1 MSIYRA
7 FGSEAGKQAL
17 KADIRAKG
25 PVYAAWLTDAALAGD
40 LTPVSEQHGLHPA
53 LVRLLPALG
62 AFGQGDEA
70 PAFYEARMEA
80 IPVGA
85 ETGRLARRAMLQ
97 AWTEPVYGRAQRI
110 DAGPVRE
117 ACEAIV
123 ALVRLSID
131 SPVDRPTWRAA
142 RTQLTQARR
151 QDPAPEPIVDLM
163 LSMAWDLEQSPGAVQ
178 DVMLA
183 WTAQVSA
190 EAEAADEDPFSEA
203 ETAYFKSTMDR
214 IGEETAAAI
223 SCDAND
229 PEDVDWDAFMAEA
242 NKRWAADPV
251 AQGLKERALKKRARI
266 KAKLAAWRAVV
277 QQKVLEDAAA
287 LAV

>member
-1 MSIYRA
+1 MSAYRA

-25 PVYAAWLTDAALAGD
+25 PVYAAWLTDASLEGD

-62 AFGQGDEA
+62 AFGQGEEA
-70 PAFYEARMEA
+70 PAFYDALLEA

-85 ETGRLARRAMLQ
+85 ETGQLARRALLL
-97 AWTEPVYGRAQRI
+97 AWTEPIYGRAQRVA
-110 DAGPVRE
+110 AGPVRE

-123 ALVRLSID
+123 DLVRLSIA
-131 SPVDRPTWRAA
+131 SPVDKATWRAA
-142 RTQLTQARR
+142 RTQLTQAQR
-151 QDPAPEPIVDLM
+151 QEPAPEAVVDLV
-163 LSMAWDLEQSPGAVQ
+163 LSMAWDLEQTPGAAQ

-183 WTAQVSA
+183 WTTQVSA

-203 ETAYFKSTMDR
+203 EAAFYRSTMDR
-214 IGEETAAAI
+214 INAETIAALSAA
-223 SCDAND
+223 DGGLDNAD
-229 PEDVDWDAFMAEA
+229 LDAFLGEA
-242 NKRWAADPV
+242 NRRWAADPV
-251 AQGLKERALKKRARI
+251 AQALKERALKKQARI
-266 KAKLAAWRAVV
+266 KARLAAWRAVV
-277 QQKVLEDAAA
+277 QQKGLEEAAA

>member
-1 MSIYRA
+1 MSRYRA
-7 FGSEAGKQAL
+7 FGSEAGKQDL

-25 PVYAAWLTDAALAGD
+25 PVYAAWLTDASLAGD
-40 LTPVSEQHGLHPA
+40 LTPISDQHGLHPA

-70 PAFYEARMEA
+70 PAFYEALIQA

-85 ETGRLARRAMLQ
+85 ETGRLARRAMLL
-97 AWTEPVYGRAQRI
+97 AWTEPVYGRAHRI
-110 DAGPVRE
+110 AAGPVRE

-131 SPVDRPTWRAA
+131 SPVDKATWRAA
-142 RTQLTQARR
+142 RSQMTHAQRQA
-151 QDPAPEPIVDLM
+151 PAPEPVVDLV
-163 LSMAWDLEQSPGAVQ
+163 LSMAWDLEQTPGAAQ

-183 WTAQVSA
+183 WTAQLSA

-203 ETAYFKSTMDR
+203 ESAFFKSTMDR
-214 IGEETAAAI
+214 ISEEAFAAI
-223 SCDAND
+223 SDASSPD
-229 PEDVDWDAFMAEA
+229 EADLDAFLAET
-242 NKRWAADPV
+242 NRRWAADPV
-251 AQGLKERALKKRARI
+251 AQALKERSLKKQARI
-266 KAKLAAWRAVV
+266 KARLAAWRAVV

>member
-1 MSIYRA
+1 MSAYRA

-25 PVYAAWLTDAALAGD
+25 PVYGAWLTDASLEGD
-40 LTPVSEQHGLHPA
+40 LTSVSEQHGLHPA

-70 PAFYEARMEA
+70 PAFYEALIEA

-85 ETGRLARRAMLQ
+85 ETGRLARRAVLL
-97 AWTEPVYGRAQRI
+97 AWNEPVYGRARRI
-110 DAGPVRE
+110 AAGPVRE

-131 SPVDRPTWRAA
+131 TPVDKPTWRAA
-142 RTQLTQARR
+142 RTRLTQAQR
-151 QDPAPEPIVDLM
+151 QDPAPEPLVDLV
-163 LSMAWDLEQSPGAVQ
+163 LSLAWDLEQSPGAAQ

-183 WTAQVSA
+183 WTAQVSS

-203 ETAYFKSTMDR
+203 EAAFFRSTMDR
-214 IGEETAAAI
+214 INEEAFAAI
-223 SCDAND
+223 SDAND
-229 PEDVDWDAFMAEA
+229 PDHAELEAFMEEA

-251 AQGLKERALKKRARI
+251 AQALKERALKKQGRI
-266 KAKLAAWRAVV
+266 KARLAAWRAVV